1 MAQALL
7 NMWQLERNEYIFETV
22 DKLRNELSSIN
33 DPTDSTTSVNKRTST
48 NATAQAI
55 VAMAAAQAAHNNAHN
70 TNTTTDTTLTRIE
83 HLLSSINTI
92 EDFQQASLET
102 TALVLENCSK
112 MESLTDLVS
121 NVIEGSVGG
130 AFLRRSTWKKYTAW
144 QYSATNLN
152 FHLLTTKHYTF
163 GECMATGGVGSTDGG
178 VEEGATGE
186 FVCGV
191 VLLRCVL
198 FSCMFPYV

>member
-1 MAQALL
+1 
-7 NMWQLERNEYIFETV
+7 MWQLERNEYIFETV
-22 DKLRNELSSIN
+22 DKLRNELSAIN
-33 DPTDSTTSVNKRTST
+33 DPADSAASVNKRTST

-55 VAMAAAQAAHNNAHN
+55 VAMAAAQAAHNNAHMNN
-70 TNTTTDTTLTRIE
+70 TSTHGTADTSISRIE
-83 HLLSSINTI
+83 HLLTSINTI

-112 MESLTDLVS
+112 MENLTDLVS

-152 FHLLTTKHYTF
+152 FHLLTTKHYSF
-163 GECMATGGVGSTDGG
+163 GECMATGGVGSTDMG
-178 VEEGATGE
+178 VEDGVTGE
-186 FVCGV
+186 
-191 VLLRCVL
+191 LIT
-198 FSCMFPYV
+198 